1 VRSRLAQTLG
11 ELGDKNVAMNA
22 LSYLLNENLDDAV
35 LNMLVQVV
43 QKLYMKGKICMADAI
58 GPLYDLL
65 SRLVERDSE
74 GCILI
79 SLTETLAMMPHD
91 QATRDLQDTI
101 EILRD
106 SKHRR
111 KALTGTGKYYTIALG
126 YLGDETVL
134 HDLVSLLCDQ
144 TIMNDTVQ
152 ECNLRGKIADVLGRF
167 SRRNDQRI
175 VEQWE
180 GIVQVLEAQ
189 LGDHSL
195 GKQVRSSI
203 VEALQSIAHNIR
215 DEDREKQICMILV
228 QYIRESDLAEQ
239 VYQAVKLVST
249 QKSFRVIKAK
259 DGSGI
264 RIESFVEHAS
274 LSP

>member
-1 VRSRLAQTLG
+1 
-11 ELGDKNVAMNA
+11 
-22 LSYLLNENLDDAV
+22 
-35 LNMLVQVV
+35 
-43 QKLYMKGKICMADAI
+43 
-58 GPLYDLL
+58 
-65 SRLVERDSE
+65 
-74 GCILI
+74 
-79 SLTETLAMMPHD
+79 
-91 QATRDLQDTI
+91 
-101 EILRD
+101 
-106 SKHRR
+106 
-111 KALTGTGKYYTIALG
+111 
-126 YLGDETVL
+126 
-134 HDLVSLLCDQ
+134 
-144 TIMNDTVQ
+144 VQ

-175 VEQWE
+175 VEQQWE
-180 GIVQVLEAQ
+180 GIVQVLEVQ

-249 QKSFRVIKAK
+249 QKSFRVIEAK